1 MVNLE
6 HKLTVDDLIVEY
18 MMYKVKNGYE
28 PSFLTSEFISFLSFF
43 ESKMEVEDSLYEN
56 SRLFK
61 RFFERKYESDWSRT
75 VKWNT
80 SEKEIVPHME
90 MVYNEE
96 NNDYLI
102 KANYELS
109 DFDRSLINTY
119 FMDNGMGKYDY
130 FHGQTFKI
138 RSIIGEYLSTYPKRK
153 IDENVE
159 IDDNDLIVG
168 KYIAASVIANVWD
181 SYINEQIENHK
192 WPRQCKDIN
201 EYLFEIDLAKIVGVK
216 SIKNQLIEL
225 YKVIS
230 KRIAILYH
238 QDRNLRISTRS
249 NVYLARAN
257 YELLIEG
264 YEKTIDIAFGNYK
277 KSLDIDLS
285 TLTFKE
291 SHELDG
297 IYYWGWNPNV
307 KTTTSIVGNDN
318 VKKLVRSLDK
328 NTQNN

>member
-18 MMYKVKNGYE
+18 MMYKVKNSYE
-28 PSFLTSEFISFLSFF
+28 PSFFTSEFISFLYFF
-43 ESKMEVEDSLYEN
+43 ESKMQVEDSLYEN
-56 SRLFK
+56 DKLFQ
-61 RFFERKYESDWSRT
+61 RFFERKAERDWSRT
-75 VKWNT
+75 VNWNT
-80 SEKEIVPHME
+80 SKKEIAPHME
-90 MVYNEE
+90 MIYSEE

-102 KANYELS
+102 KANYKLS
-109 DFDRSLINTY
+109 DFDRSVINTY
-119 FMDNGMGKYDY
+119 FMDNGMGKYDD

-138 RSIIGEYLSTYPKRK
+138 RSIIEEYLSTYPKRK
-153 IDENVE
+153 IDESIE
-159 IDDNDLIVG
+159 TDDNNLIIG
-168 KYIAASVIANVWD
+168 KYIAAEVIANVWD
-181 SYINEQIENHK
+181 SYIEEQIEDHK
-192 WPRQCKDIN
+192 WPRQCNDIN
-201 EYLFEIDLAKIVGVK
+201 KYLFKIDLAKIIGVK

-238 QDRNLRISTRS
+238 QDKNLRISTNS

-264 YEKTIDIAFGNYK
+264 YEKTIGIAFGNYK

-291 SHELDG
+291 SHVLDG
-297 IYYWGWNPNV
+297 IYDWYKDPDV
-307 KTTTSIVGNDN
+307 KTTTSTVGNDN
-318 VKKLVRSLDK
+318 VRKLVRSLDK
-328 NTQNN
+328 NT